1 MAGKIK
7 VTKGVFDAVKLLLQS
22 GATASEIKKY
32 FNICGDVVGWIR
44 QAETYEEYTNAN
56 YERNQRRIE
65 NRQKAAIAAKA
76 KEQQAEQQTAQP
88 AQDVKQTVMVQ
99 LPYILTQEIKRQ
111 NELLEAISNK
121 LAFIVQDLYG
131 GKADAKQGDS

>member
-1 MAGKIK
+1 MK

-32 FNICGDVVGWIR
+32 FDICGDVVAWIR
-44 QAETYEEYTNAN
+44 QAETYEEYINAN

-65 NRQKAAIAAKA
+65 NRKKAAIAAKS
-76 KEQQAEQQTAQP
+76 KEQQAEQKTEQRTEQP

-131 GKADAKQGDS
+131 GKTDA

>member
-7 VTKGVFDAVKLLLQS
+7 VTKGVFDAVKLLLRS

-32 FNICGDVVGWIR
+32 FDICGDVVSWIR

-65 NRQKAAIAAKA
+65 KRQKAAIAIKA
-76 KEQQAEQQTAQP
+76 KEQQAEQP
-88 AQDVKQTVMVQ
+88 AQDVKQVVQVQ

-121 LAFIVQDLYG
+121 LAYIVQDLYG
-131 GKADAKQGDS
+131 GKANAEQGDT

>member
-1 MAGKIK
+1 MAGNIK

-44 QAETYEEYTNAN
+44 HAETYEEYTNAN

-65 NRQKAAIAAKA
+65 KRQKAAVAIKA
-76 KEQQAEQQTAQP
+76 KEQQAEQRTEHP

-131 GKADAKQGDS
+131 GKTDA